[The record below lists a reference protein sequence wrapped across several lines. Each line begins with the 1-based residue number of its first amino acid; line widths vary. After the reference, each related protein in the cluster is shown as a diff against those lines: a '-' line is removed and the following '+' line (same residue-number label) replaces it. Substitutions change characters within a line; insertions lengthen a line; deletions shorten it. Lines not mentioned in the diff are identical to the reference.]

1 MQYLW
6 HPDSKVLLRKHYK
19 INHTSKCLSF
29 QTWGDHALK
38 MSEGSISCF
47 LSFCLFESSSYNDFP
62 WLIFWGA
69 SYTYTNI
76 GVMFLEII
84 SFYVVLLLLC
94 WKTTKYI
101 NPLKRSLFL
110 MGLFFQSFGASDR
123 CFRFYTQYFKE
134 ITTLPIQAKSFH
146 FKYILC
152 IEIRVL
158 IPQARYT
165 FRSSV

>member
-1 MQYLW
+1 MLWKCQKDLYLVFFL
-6 HPDSKVLLRKHYK
+6 SLSLKVLA
-19 INHTSKCLSF
+19 T
-29 QTWGDHALK
+29 
-38 MSEGSISCF
+38 MISHGWF
-47 LSFCLFESSSYNDFP
+47 
-62 WLIFWGA
+62 FWGA
-69 SYTYTNI
+69 SYTYTNT

-94 WKTTKYI
+94 LKTTKYI

-134 ITTLPIQAKSFH
+134 ITTLPIEAKSFH

-152 IEIRVL
+152 IEIQVL
-158 IPQARYT
+158 ILQARYT